1 MTLGN
6 IKVLLSLVDDDSQ
19 DNILTVL
26 LNNAVSTINLYL
38 GVEDIPE
45 ELVFIAEQMTVI
57 KYRRIGAEGID
68 TEKIDVLSTKYV
80 ADDLKPFTSLLD
92 QYKMNNLGG
101 KKLRLL

>member
-1 MTLGN
+1 MTLDN

-80 ADDLKPFTSLLD
+80 ADDLKPFTSLLN

>member
-1 MTLGN
+1 MTLDN
-6 IKVLLSLVDDDSQ
+6 IKVLLSLVDDDSK
-19 DNILTVL
+19 DSVLTVL
-26 LNNAVSTINLYL
+26 LNNAVNTITLYL

-45 ELVFIAEQMTVI
+45 ELTFIAEQMTVI

-80 ADDLKPFTSLLD
+80 ADDLKPFTTLLD

>member
-1 MTLGN
+1 MTLDN

-19 DNILTVL
+19 DSVLTVL
-26 LNNAVSTINLYL
+26 LNNAVNTITLYL

-45 ELVFIAEQMTVI
+45 ELTFIAEQMTVI
-57 KYRRIGAEGID
+57 KYRRIGAEGKD

-80 ADDLKPFTSLLD
+80 ADDLKPFTTLLD

>member
-1 MTLGN
+1 MTLDN

-19 DNILTVL
+19 DNVLTVL
-26 LNNAVSTINLYL
+26 LNNAVNTITLYL

-45 ELVFIAEQMTVI
+45 ELTFIAEQMTVV

>member
-1 MTLGN
+1 MTLDN
-6 IKVLLSLVDDDSQ
+6 IKVLLSLSDDNSQ

>member
-1 MTLGN
+1 MTLDN

>member
-1 MTLGN
+1 MTLDN

-19 DNILTVL
+19 DSVLTVL
-26 LNNAVSTINLYL
+26 LNNAVNTITLYL

-45 ELVFIAEQMTVI
+45 ELTFIAEQMTVI
-57 KYRRIGAEGID
+57 KYRRVGAEGID

-80 ADDLKPFTSLLD
+80 ADDLKPFTTLLD

>member
-1 MTLGN
+1 MTLDN

-19 DNILTVL
+19 DSVLTVL
-26 LNNAVSTINLYL
+26 LNNAVNTITLYL

-45 ELVFIAEQMTVI
+45 ELTFIAEQMTVV

-80 ADDLKPFTSLLD
+80 ADDLKPFTTLLD

>member
-1 MTLGN
+1 MTLDN

-19 DNILTVL
+19 DSVLTVL
-26 LNNAVSTINLYL
+26 LNNAVNTITLYL

-45 ELVFIAEQMTVI
+45 ELTFIAEQMTVI

-80 ADDLKPFTSLLD
+80 ADDLKPFTTLLD

>member
-1 MTLGN
+1 MTLDN

-19 DNILTVL
+19 DSVLTVL
-26 LNNAVSTINLYL
+26 LNNAVNTITLYL

-45 ELVFIAEQMTVI
+45 ELTFIAEQMTVI